1 MHYFGN
7 PGHTQYLIV
16 YMILTEYFWRF
27 QRKIALLECPIM
39 HPKHTESLSQATFMH
54 SIMNNEVNMPYLPC
68 SLHLKLFA
76 LCFVVCW
83 STDPKERPLFSEI
96 ITHLEEIRDSSFIG
110 TQQDEFMTL
119 QNDWRIEIEEMFN
132 ELKEKEQVQYHS
144 LCSSSEFSS
153 RISILFQVL
162 R

>member
-1 MHYFGN
+1 
-7 PGHTQYLIV
+7 
-16 YMILTEYFWRF
+16 
-27 QRKIALLECPIM
+27 
-39 HPKHTESLSQATFMH
+39 
-54 SIMNNEVNMPYLPC
+54 MNNDVTMPCLPC
-68 SLHLKLFA
+68 SLHINLFA

-132 ELKEKEQVQYHS
+132 ELKEKEQVWYHS
-144 LCSSSEFSS
+144 LCSSSEFSVYVAHQNFHNVFEFFS
-153 RISILFQVL
+153 RSVDESEVY
-162 R
+162 

>member
-1 MHYFGN
+1 
-7 PGHTQYLIV
+7 
-16 YMILTEYFWRF
+16 
-27 QRKIALLECPIM
+27 
-39 HPKHTESLSQATFMH
+39 
-54 SIMNNEVNMPYLPC
+54 MNNDVTMPCLPC

-132 ELKEKEQVQYHS
+132 ELKEKEQVWYHS
-144 LCSSSEFSS
+144 LCSSSEFSVYVAHQNFHNVFEFFS
-153 RISILFQVL
+153 RSVDESEVF
-162 R
+162 